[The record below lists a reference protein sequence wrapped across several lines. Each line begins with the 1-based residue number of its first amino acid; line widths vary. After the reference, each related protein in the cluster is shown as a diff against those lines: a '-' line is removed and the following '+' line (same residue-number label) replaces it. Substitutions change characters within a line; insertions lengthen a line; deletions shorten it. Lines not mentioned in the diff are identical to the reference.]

1 MEQAINAAVS
11 AINGFL
17 WDYIIIAL
25 LILSGFWF
33 TYKTKFVQLRQIPE
47 MLRLMKE
54 GIGTS
59 TEGNHISS
67 FQAFCVSTASRVG
80 VGNIA
85 GVTIAI
91 VLGGPGA
98 VFWMWFIALLGS
110 ATGFIEST
118 LAQIYKQPLVGGGYH
133 GGPAYYMRHG
143 LKSPLMATIFAVLI
157 SVTYGLIYNSV
168 QANTIAASLNT
179 YGMTTQVT
187 GIIVAALTALVIFG
201 GMSRIAKVSEVL
213 VPIMAGLYILTA
225 IVVIIMNID
234 KFFGVIG
241 LIFSSVFD
249 PTAAG
254 GGFMGAAM
262 MNGIK
267 RGLFSNEAGE
277 GSVPNAAATAVATHP
292 VKQGLIQAFGVFVD
306 TMLVCTASAFII
318 LLSGHYDE
326 GKLTGIALMQHDLG
340 YVLGSWAPIA
350 LTIFVFMFAFSSIV
364 GNYYY
369 GEINIP
375 MISKNKMH
383 LNLFRILVIVMV
395 YVGSVASLDFVW
407 NLADL
412 FMALMILSNLTAIV
426 RLGDISIIALKDY
439 IAQKKAGI
447 MEPEFDDSI
456 LPVKDGVVCWKA
468 EDKEARRQGLL

>member
-1 MEQAINAAVS
+1 MEQALNAAVS

-33 TYKTKFVQLRQIPE
+33 TYKTKFVQLTTIPE
-47 MLRLMKE
+47 MFRLMKE

-110 ATGFIEST
+110 ATGFVEST
-118 LAQIYKQPLVGGGYH
+118 LAQIYKQPRTGGGYH
-133 GGPAYYMRHG
+133 GGPAYYMRYG
-143 LKSPLMATIFAVLI
+143 LKSPLMAGIFAVLI

-179 YGMTTQVT
+179 YGMNTQVT
-187 GIIVAALTALVIFG
+187 GIIIAILTALVIFG
-201 GMSRIAKVSEVL
+201 GMTRIAKVSEVL

-225 IVVIIMNID
+225 LFVVIINID
-234 KFFGVIG
+234 KFPGVIA

-292 VKQGLIQAFGVFVD
+292 VKQGLIQAFGVYVD

-318 LLSGHYDE
+318 LLSGNYTD

-340 YVLGSWAPIA
+340 LALGSWAPIA
-350 LTIFVFMFAFSSIV
+350 LTLFVFMFAFSSIV

-375 MISKNKMH
+375 MLFKNKVY
-383 LNLFRILVIVMV
+383 LNVFRIFVVIMV
-395 YVGSVASLDFVW
+395 YIGSVSSLDFVW

-412 FMALMILSNLTAIV
+412 FMALMILSNITAIV
-426 RLGDISIIALKDY
+426 RLGDLSVIALKDY
-439 IAQKKAGI
+439 LKQKKAGVV
-447 MEPEFDDSI
+447 EPSFDDSI
-456 LPVKDGVVCWKA
+456 LPVKEGIVCWKA
-468 EDKEARRQGLL
+468 EDKEARSKGLL